1 MNVVINFAAFQFGWF
16 ATVLGAAGGMPW
28 LGPLAVLAVVA
39 LHLRQSR
46 RPAVEARLL
55 LIALLLGLVV
65 DSLILAG
72 GWISYPNGAWLPG
85 FAPYW
90 IITLWAL
97 FATTLN
103 LSLGWMKQRYLLAA
117 LFGAIGGPLS
127 YLAGAKLGAM
137 SFVDT
142 VPAIMALAF
151 AWSLAMPLLVYIATR
166 LDGVSAL
173 RRPSYIHEQWRLDGR
188 G

>member
-1 MNVVINFAAFQFGWF
+1 MNAVINFAAFQFGWF

-39 LHLRQSR
+39 VHLRRAR
-46 RPAVEARLL
+46 RPAVEAQLL
-55 LIALLLGLVV
+55 MIALLLGVV
-65 DSLILAG
+65 LDSLVLAG

-103 LSLGWMKQRYLLAA
+103 LSLGWMKQRYVLAA
-117 LFGAIGGPLS
+117 LFGAVGGPLS

-137 SFVDT
+137 NFVDT
-142 VPAIMALAF
+142 APAIMALAF
-151 AWSLAMPLLVYIATR
+151 AWSLAMPLLVYSPPAWMASATAQA
-166 LDGVSAL
+166 AL
-173 RRPSYIHEQWRLDGR
+173 YSRAMES
-188 G
+188 

>member
-1 MNVVINFAAFQFGWF
+1 MNAVINFAAFQFGWF
-16 ATVLGAAGGMPW
+16 ATVLGTANGMPW
-28 LGPLAVLAVVA
+28 LGPLTVLGVVA
-39 LHLRQSR
+39 LHLRRAR

-55 LIALLLGLVV
+55 MIALLLGTAV
-65 DSLILAG
+65 DSLVLAG

-103 LSLGWMKQRYLLAA
+103 LSLGWMKQRYVLAA
-117 LFGAIGGPLS
+117 AFGAIGGPLS

-137 SFVDT
+137 SFIAT
-142 VPAIMALAF
+142 VPAAMALAL
-151 AWSLAMPLLVYIATR
+151 AWSLAMPLLVYIASR
-166 LDGVSAL
+166 LDGVSAI
-173 RRPSYIHEQWRLDGR
+173 RKPPYIHEQWSLDGR

>member
-1 MNVVINFAAFQFGWF
+1 MNAVINFAAFQFGWF

-65 DSLILAG
+65 DSLVLAG

-85 FAPYW
+85 AAPYW
-90 IITLWAL
+90 IISMWAL

-103 LSLGWMKQRYLLAA
+103 LSLRWMRQRYMLAA

-142 VPAIMALAF
+142 VPAIIALAI
-151 AWSLAMPLLVYIATR
+151 AWSLAMPLLVYIAAR
-166 LDGVSAL
+166 LDGVSES
-173 RRPSYIHEQWRLDGR
+173 RRPPYIHEQWSLDHHG
-188 G
+188 